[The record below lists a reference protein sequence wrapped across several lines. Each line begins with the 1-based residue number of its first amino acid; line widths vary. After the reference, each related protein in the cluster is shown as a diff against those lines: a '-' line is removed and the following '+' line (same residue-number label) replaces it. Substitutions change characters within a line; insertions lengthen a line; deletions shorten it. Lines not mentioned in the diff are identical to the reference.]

1 MDLDALKHICSV
13 IDKEMDLVN
22 KTDLLSGITA
32 ITPDFI
38 KSWTVLSTCDK
49 APFLTGILLRAA
61 ETSLAKEK
69 NKMKHPD
76 AMCDIIMQQLSYLHS
91 NCILGFPALFG
102 LGYLKLVVK
111 VGSGPHIFVKQQGSS
126 GPAKVTSGTF
136 AILYKHMKLAPILEH
151 FGKAKALNFN
161 RDICPMD
168 QQLWSFQFQLKVV
181 IICVL
186 TTYSTK
192 FQSYMKYLAQQHTE
206 QFLIQVSM
214 IEEATVCGN
223 LLFHDDDLCKHAIPT
238 FNDQLT
244 NLQIQSGQILSARDT
259 SHWTCP
265 EVFQLGFGLFHLCLN
280 LVWALLHVHSLDQTG
295 SLAYFFALLEKTH
308 LGSDHPDYH
317 RLLSALTQIL
327 DGILLNAW

>member
-136 AILYKHMKLAPILEH
+136 AILYKVHNGRPEHMKLAPILEH

-223 LLFHDDDLCKHAIPT
+223 LLFHDDVFLTQLKHTAEDLCKHAIPT
-238 FNDQLT
+238 
-244 NLQIQSGQILSARDT
+244 
-259 SHWTCP
+259 HWTCP